1 MRFLPLCVCAALFA
15 VPAKADKFWLSD
27 PAAPQNSGGSPEVL
41 DGVLLAESD
50 EGYHVRIVGGEILLP
65 KKSVFKIEKDALSLE
80 AIVRAEQ
87 DSAEKLATANREREL
102 QQQAARKL
110 REIQVLEASARR
122 EVRTAEA
129 TGGGGQAQV
138 VESGFD
144 PVIGVARGPSM
155 VQNDLIQDAHLA
167 YELTRDRRY
176 LRVLR
181 QLRRLR

>member
-1 MRFLPLCVCAALFA
+1 MRFLSLCVCAALFA

-41 DGVLLAESD
+41 EGVLLAESD

-65 KKSVFKIEKDALSLE
+65 KKSVFKVEKDALSLE

-87 DSAEKLATANREREL
+87 DGAEKLAAANREREL
-102 QQQAARKL
+102 QQQAARKV
-110 REIQVLEASARR
+110 REIEVLEASARKQ
-122 EVRTAEA
+122 VRAAEA
-129 TGGGGQAQV
+129 TGGGQAQAA
-138 VESGFD
+138 ESGFD
-144 PVIGVARGPSM
+144 PVIGVARGPAM
-155 VQNDLIQDAHLA
+155 VQSDLIQDAHLA